1 MSIGRGPYRSP
12 GRRPI
17 RGLDPLHDGEEVG
30 RLERRWLPFT
40 ARFRKRGWSVT
51 WTGSVS

>member
-17 RGLDPLHDGEEVG
+17 RDSI
-30 RLERRWLPFT
+30 RFTAARRSAGSSVVAPFT

-51 WTGSVS
+51 CTGSVS